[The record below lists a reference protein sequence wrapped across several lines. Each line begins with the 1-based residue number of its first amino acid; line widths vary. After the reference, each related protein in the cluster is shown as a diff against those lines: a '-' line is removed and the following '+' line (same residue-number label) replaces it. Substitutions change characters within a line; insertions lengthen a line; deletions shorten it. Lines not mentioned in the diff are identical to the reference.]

1 MYQKLRR
8 IYVQKISLLYHI
20 IVLTLFTL
28 ILQGCAT
35 PTTPTGG
42 PPDREGP
49 RVIDTKPE
57 TGTVNFDGQ
66 NIEFSFSEFVNRGS
80 LNGALTVEPDLG
92 LTYSIDWKRKKAIVS
107 FDDPLPDST
116 TVIVTIGTDFTDF
129 GGNKLAQPVQV
140 AVSTGDEIDEGRIGG
155 RIVDAQ
161 TGRGTEGERILLYRS
176 PFDLQQKA
184 TYVAETDTGGHFQF
198 NYLSE
203 GAYKI
208 LYADDRNRNK
218 IWDRGNER
226 AQPFYREI
234 IELDK
239 GGSDSLQT
247 IYTVRQDTIQP
258 ELLGVGLFSSKR
270 MRLRFSE
277 EIVITDSSSI
287 QVQDTLGNHF
297 SDAMFLYQ
305 PVDEPFIAFALS
317 EKELN
322 EENNYTLK
330 FSGITDLSGNQLLEG
345 SPVFEGSSQQDTTLQ
360 RIIRY
365 EGANGLFQDE
375 SVKAVYAK
383 EITQAPI
390 RDSLSVVEAEIP
402 VDQWPALQ
410 IQQNKLVVS
419 PREEEWKSGVNYQ
432 FLFWNPV
439 TQRRVL
445 IEPDIWYK
453 TNLGEIEIT
462 VADTS
467 TVKEF
472 YFDIESKT
480 GNITRT
486 GSFNGS
492 TIISALPPLRYRLV
506 VFEDQ
511 NGNNKWDAGSAD
523 PYRRPEPYFV
533 RENIPVRSGF
543 TAQSKINF
551 KN

>member
-1 MYQKLRR
+1 MQKTT
-8 IYVQKISLLYHI
+8 LLYHI
-20 IVLTLFTL
+20 IVLTLSTL
-28 ILQGCAT
+28 LLKGCAT

-49 RVIDTKPE
+49 RVIETKPE

-66 NIEFSFSEFVNRGS
+66 KIEFLFSEFVNRGS
-80 LNGALTVEPDLG
+80 LNQALTVEPDLG
-92 LTYSIDWKRKKAIVS
+92 LTYSVGWKRKKAVLS

-129 GGNKLAQPVQV
+129 GGNNLSQPVQV
-140 AVSTGDEIDEGRIGG
+140 AVSTGDEIDKGQIGG

-161 TGRGTEGERILLYRS
+161 TGKGTEGERILLYRS

-203 GAYKI
+203 GSYKI

-218 IWDRGNER
+218 IWDRGNEK

-234 IELDK
+234 IELEK
-239 GGSDSLQT
+239 KGSDSLQT
-247 IYTVRQDTIQP
+247 IYTVRQDTIPP
-258 ELLGVGLFSSKR
+258 EVLGVGLFSSKR

-277 EIVITDSSSI
+277 EVVITDSSTI
-287 QVQDTLGNHF
+287 QVQDTVGNLF
-297 SDAMFLYQ
+297 SDAIFLYQ
-305 PVDEPFIAFALS
+305 PVDEPFIVFASS
-317 EKELN
+317 EKDLR
-322 EENNYTLK
+322 EESSYSLK
-330 FSGITDLSGNQLLEG
+330 FSGITDLDGNNLLAG
-345 SPVFEGSSQQDTTLQ
+345 SPVFEGSSQEDTTLQ

-365 EGANGLFQDE
+365 EGANGIFQDE

-410 IQQNKLVVS
+410 IQHNKLVVS
-419 PREEEWKSGVNYQ
+419 PREEVWKNGVNYQ

-439 TQRRVL
+439 TQQRVL
-445 IEPDIWYK
+445 IEPDIWYD
-453 TNLGEIEIT
+453 TTLGEIEIS

-472 YFDIESKT
+472 YFDIESNT
-480 GNITRT
+480 GNITQE
-486 GSFNGS
+486 GVFNGS
-492 TIISALPPLRYRLV
+492 TIISNLPPLRYRLIL
-506 VFEDQ
+506 FEDQ
-511 NGNNKWDAGSAD
+511 NGNREWDAGSAD
-523 PYRRPEPYFV
+523 PYSKPEPYFI

-543 TAQSKINF
+543 TAQSRINF